1 MLFKV
6 DLFTAILLIFLFQVL
21 VPLLSNKHNHQAWP
35 EVVSQD
41 VMKHVYNLKNNVY
54 VISGQVKGKTVLPLP
69 VGAETISH
77 KPDDRQV
84 LHNVES
90 IIIDWTHQ
98 ITKVLKQCSSQL
110 LQEGKSP
117 GPLVEIEFWKQRVD
131 NLENIFDQVRF
142 WYNLIITFLFISF
155 FIQTI

>member
-1 MLFKV
+1 M
-6 DLFTAILLIFLFQVL
+6 L
-21 VPLLSNKHNHQAWP
+21 VPLLSNKKNHQAWP
-35 EVVSQD
+35 AVVSQD
-41 VMKHVYNLKNNVY
+41 VMKHVYSLKNNVF

-69 VGAETISH
+69 VGAENIS
-77 KPDDRQV
+77 DEDRQV

-117 GPLVEIEFWKQRVD
+117 GPIV
-131 NLENIFDQVRF
+131 
-142 WYNLIITFLFISF
+142 
-155 FIQTI
+155 